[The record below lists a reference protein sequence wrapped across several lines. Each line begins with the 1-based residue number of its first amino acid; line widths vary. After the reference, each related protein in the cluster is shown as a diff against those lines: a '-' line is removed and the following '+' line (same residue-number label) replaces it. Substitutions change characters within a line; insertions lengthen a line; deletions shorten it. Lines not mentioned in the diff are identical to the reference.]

1 MSISSISSNTP
12 LQAPQ
17 RTPAV
22 EAGEAVRGGKDVRN
36 DSDSDDATQAA
47 AKASA
52 PKSTTNTLG
61 QEIGKNLNVSA

>member
-1 MSISSISSNTP
+1 MSISSISSSTP
-12 LQAPQ
+12 LQTPQ

-36 DSDSDDATQAA
+36 DSDADDATRAA
-47 AKASA
+47 TKASA
-52 PKSTTNTLG
+52 PQPTTNTLG